1 MFNKR
6 EFMAQMARADM
17 TQKELAQK
25 LGIDES
31 TLYRKINDDGRFSR
45 KEMNSIIE
53 ILDIKDPSP
62 IFFASELA

>member
-1 MFNKR
+1 MFDKR
-6 EFMAQMARADM
+6 KFMAQMALADM

-45 KEMNSIIE
+45 KEMNSIID
-53 ILDIKDPSP
+53 ILHIEDPNP
-62 IFFASELA
+62 IFFASELT